1 MKLLIVLDII
11 FKTDSLGAKINFSP
25 AQSYRKNLLCLLKIK
40 KIKPYSNME
49 ETEWNKKIKNFTDRI
64 NDANLLGQE
73 NKHFVCDK
81 I

>member
-1 MKLLIVLDII
+1 
-11 FKTDSLGAKINFSP
+11 
-25 AQSYRKNLLCLLKIK
+25 
-40 KIKPYSNME
+40 ME

-81 I
+81 IWGWKNLKSWMFDYTNCHQPYCQ